1 MSNLIIRLTIDDY
14 LELVERSKAAGVKEG
29 ESMQVIL
36 DEMINEGRI
45 KSVIQTERSEEQI
58 KKDLSK
64 NWKVWEVRDNG

>member
-64 NWKVWEVRDNG
+64 NWKVWEVKGK

>member
-45 KSVIQTERSEEQI
+45 KSVIQTERSQEQI
-58 KKDLSK
+58 KKDLGK
-64 NWKVWEVRDNG
+64 NWKVWEVKGK